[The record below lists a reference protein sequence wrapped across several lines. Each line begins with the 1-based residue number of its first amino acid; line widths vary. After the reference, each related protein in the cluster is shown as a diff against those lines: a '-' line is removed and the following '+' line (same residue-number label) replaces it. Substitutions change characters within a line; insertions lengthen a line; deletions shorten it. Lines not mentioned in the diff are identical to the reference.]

1 MSDLVGPL
9 ADGRVLLTVAALV
22 GVVFVAVGSYLTRLV
37 GVPVPDTSIFAVAG
51 VLLGLVT
58 VLVGHVAWHAR

>member
-1 MSDLVGPL
+1 MSDLVDPL

-51 VLLGLVT
+51 VLFGLVR